1 MFKLIKLV
9 ILIVIIFITL
19 NYFNINIKSVFE
31 SDLFKNNVGYVIGLL
46 GDAFS
51 WLRGLFG

>member
-1 MFKLIKLV
+1 MFKLIKLI
-9 ILIVIIFITL
+9 ILIVVIFIAL

-46 GDAFS
+46 GDAFK
-51 WLRGLFG
+51 WFKDIFN